1 MSDLQPFPSPGRGD
15 VSRNAASLTGLP
27 AWAGE
32 RIPRAARAGRNIG
45 PSAPEKE
52 VSLVIGHEKAMSKH
66 DRHGH
71 RHPRGENPPDT
82 TNRIAPP
89 ADPAGV
95 TTAAGNAGRPV
106 ATGGAGL

>member
-1 MSDLQPFPSPGRGD
+1 MT
-15 VSRNAASLTGLP
+15 VTVTA
-27 AWAGE
+27 
-32 RIPRAARAGRNIG
+32 IRA
-45 PSAPEKE
+45 
-52 VSLVIGHEKAMSKH
+52 VT
-66 DRHGH
+66 
-71 RHPRGENPPDT
+71 NPPDT